1 MAHISGNATWVD
13 YPSTSTLITAASQEN
28 VENRLDKV
36 ALQYSLT
43 MPTAYTNVT
52 AAYSSPTQVGSTLT
66 IPDPGCS
73 YILHIAGNVVT
84 RSGAAANQR
93 TDLSLRLTSMSG
105 TELLHITGNP
115 TLPANTF
122 VQLPLIASWPL
133 SGKLTGSTT
142 ILLGAGVFPSGV
154 QAGATVT
161 GQVGGQSGFD
171 PGNFLNVTMIPA

>member
-1 MAHISGNATWVD
+1 MAHITGNATWVD
-13 YPSTSTLITAASQEN
+13 YPSTATLMTAATLEN
-28 VENRLDKV
+28 IENRLDKV

-52 AAYSSPTQVGSTLT
+52 ATYSSPAQVGSTLT

-73 YILHIAGNVVT
+73 YILQFSGNVVT

-105 TELLHITGNP
+105 TEIVHITGNP
-115 TLPANTF
+115 SLPAGTF
-122 VQLPLIASWPL
+122 VQLPLIGSWPL
-133 SGKLTGSTT
+133 SGKLTGATT
-142 ILLGAGVFPSGV
+142 VLLGSGVFP
-154 QAGATVT
+154 AGST